1 MFFPD
6 EKIVNEI
13 KETFTEGAR
22 VELIHMDDP
31 YVSIPKGTKGT
42 VKRVDDTGTIHVSW
56 DTGNCLGIVY
66 GVDECKKL

>member
-6 EKIVNEI
+6 EKIVNEL
-13 KETFTEGAR
+13 KETFTEGTR

-31 YVSIPKGTKGT
+31 YVLIPKGTKGT
-42 VKRVDDTGTIHVSW
+42 VKHVDDTGTIHVIW

-66 GVDECKKL
+66 GVDKCKKL